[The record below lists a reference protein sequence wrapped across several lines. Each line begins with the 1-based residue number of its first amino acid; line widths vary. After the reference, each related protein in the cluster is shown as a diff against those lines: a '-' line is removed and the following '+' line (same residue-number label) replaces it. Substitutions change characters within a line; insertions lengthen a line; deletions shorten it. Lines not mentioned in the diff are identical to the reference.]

1 MYPAEINSHHT
12 RNLGSAIAMV
22 TNWLGVYVIVS
33 VTPVG
38 TLRTIPYYFYFF

>member
-1 MYPAEINSHHT
+1 MYPSEINSHRT

-22 TNWLGVYVIVS
+22 VNWCGVYVIVS

-38 TLRTIPYYFYFF
+38 MFVHPSYHS

>member
-1 MYPAEINSHHT
+1 MYPAEVNSHHM

-38 TLRTIPYYFYFF
+38 TLQTIPRYVYFL